1 MLLAFQSS
9 SLPRRAP
16 EKCQSLI
23 DIIRGIMNNF
33 APRNRREF
41 LKSASMLAIGG
52 LAFPSRVQ
60 PVPRPPAARRPQ
72 RVAVIG
78 AGHYHAT
85 LAPFYLRILQNEKL
99 DIVGIHDPDHAV
111 AEDRARRCGS
121 TAYTDYRTMIDK
133 TRPEFVL
140 SLNRHVDMTTP
151 FRFLVDSGIPFL
163 AEKPWGIDDKTV
175 NELADY
181 AEKKNAWVTA
191 PMSFRYS
198 WWAQTARRMVQSG
211 EMGTI
216 SHMLVR
222 FNQPGIQ
229 RYIDEGNSWMLN
241 KAQAGGGALL
251 NLGFHGFDLCRYIT
265 GEDPKVVSAVTS
277 HSIWSRDIEDYA
289 FVTLRTPSGM
299 VFLNEASYTFPTA
312 GSDSER
318 KIAAAKALVRATN
331 TGDGVQIIGPG
342 RNETLMAP
350 SDYVGSWAGVVKDC
364 LDRIGRGE
372 PPPSSVR
379 DCARA
384 VTLTFDAYL
393 VAGENP
399 AARRPQR

>member
-1 MLLAFQSS
+1 MEHFPHS
-9 SLPRRAP
+9 RR
-16 EKCQSLI
+16 
-23 DIIRGIMNNF
+23 D
-33 APRNRREF
+33 F
-41 LKSASMLAIGG
+41 LQAAAKLSAATAAIS
-52 LAFPSRVQ
+52 AIEADAQTQ
-60 PVPRPPAARRPQ
+60 PPRPPVARRPQ

-85 LAPFYLRILQNEKL
+85 LAPFYLNILKNEKL
-99 DIVGIHDPDHAV
+99 DIVGVHDPDRAV

-121 TAYTDYRTMIDK
+121 TPYTDYRAMIDK

-140 SLNRHVDMTTP
+140 SLNRHVDMPGP
-151 FRFLVDSGIPFL
+151 FRYLVDSGIPFL
-163 AEKPWGIDDKTV
+163 AEKPWGTDAQTV
-175 NELADY
+175 NELAAY
-181 AEKKNAWVTA
+181 AEKKNAWACA

-198 WWAQTARRMVQSG
+198 WFAETARKMVRNG
-211 EMGTI
+211 ELGTI

-229 RYIDEGNSWMLN
+229 RYLDEGNSWMVT

-265 GEDPKVVSAVTS
+265 GEEPSVVSAVTS
-277 HSIWSRDIEDYA
+277 HAIWKRDVEDYA
-289 FVTLRTPSGM
+289 FVTLRTPSGII
-299 VFLNEASYTFPTA
+299 FLNEASYTFPTN

-318 KIAAAKALVRATN
+318 KIAAQKALVRATS

-350 SDYVGSWAGVVKDC
+350 ADYVGSWPGVVKDC

-372 PPPSSVR
+372 PPPASVH

-384 VTLTFDAYL
+384 VSLTFDAYRM
-393 VAGENP
+393 ADEEP
-399 AARRPQR
+399 AAKR

>member
-1 MLLAFQSS
+1 MDA
-9 SLPRRAP
+9 
-16 EKCQSLI
+16 
-23 DIIRGIMNNF
+23 N
-33 APRNRREF
+33 NRRDF
-41 LKSASMLAIGG
+41 LERAGKFAAGG
-52 LAFPSRVQ
+52 LAT
-60 PVPRPPAARRPQ
+60 AAMAQQAPKATTGRRPQ

-78 AGHYHAT
+78 VGHYHAT
-85 LAPFYLRILQNEKL
+85 LAPYYLRILQNEKL
-99 DIVGIHDPDHAV
+99 DIVGVHDPDRAV
-111 AEDRARRCGS
+111 AEDRAKRCGS
-121 TAYTDYRTMIDK
+121 TAFTDYRAMIDRTK
-133 TRPEFVL
+133 PEFVL
-140 SLNRHVDMTTP
+140 SLNRHVDMPGP
-151 FRFLVDSGIPFL
+151 FRYLVDSGIPFL
-163 AEKPWGIDDKTV
+163 AEKPWGTNDKVV

-181 AEKKNAWVTA
+181 AEKKNAWATA

-211 EMGTI
+211 ELGTI

-229 RYIDEGNSWMLN
+229 RYLDEGNSWMVT
-241 KAQAGGGALL
+241 KSEAGGGALL

-277 HSIWSRDIEDYA
+277 HSIWKRDIEDYA

-299 VFLNEASYTFPTA
+299 IFLNEASYTFPTN

-318 KIAAAKALVRATN
+318 KIAAQKAFVRATD

-342 RNETLMAP
+342 RNETLKAP
-350 SDYVGSWAGVVKDC
+350 ADYVGSWAGVVKDC

-372 PPPSSVR
+372 PPPATVR

-384 VTLTFDAYL
+384 VTLTFDAYRM
-393 VAGENP
+393 AGEK
-399 AARRPQR
+399 AAG

>member
-1 MLLAFQSS
+1 MA
-9 SLPRRAP
+9 
-16 EKCQSLI
+16 
-23 DIIRGIMNNF
+23 MNHS
-33 APRNRREF
+33 RREF
-41 LKSASMLAIGG
+41 LAGALAASSIMAQ
-52 LAFPSRVQ
+52 PSR
-60 PVPRPPAARRPQ
+60 RPK

-85 LAPFYLRILQNEKL
+85 LPPNYLQILQNEKL
-99 DIVGIHDPDHAV
+99 DIVGIHDPDRAV
-111 AEDRARRCGS
+111 AENRAARCGS
-121 TAYTDYRTMIDK
+121 TAFTDYRAMIDK
-133 TRPEFVL
+133 TKPEFVL
-140 SLNRHVDMTTP
+140 SLNRHVDMPGP
-151 FRFLVDSGIPFL
+151 FRFLVDNRIPFL
-163 AEKPWGIDDKTV
+163 AEKPWGVDAKTV
-175 NELADY
+175 NELAEY
-181 AEKKNAWVTA
+181 AEKKNAWATA

-198 WWAQTARRMVQSG
+198 WWAEIARKMVKTG
-211 EMGTI
+211 ELGTI

-229 RYIDEGNSWMLN
+229 RYLDEGNSWMVS

-277 HSIWSRDIEDYA
+277 HSIWKRDVEDYA

-299 VFLNEASYTFPTA
+299 VFLNEASYTFPTT

-318 KIAAAKALVRATN
+318 KIAADKALVRATV

-350 SDYVGSWAGVVKDC
+350 PDYVGSWPGVVKDC

-372 PPPSSVR
+372 PPPASVH

-384 VTLTFDAYL
+384 VTLTFDAYRM
-393 VAGENP
+393 AGEKS
-399 AARRPQR
+399 

>member
-1 MLLAFQSS
+1 MQ
-9 SLPRRAP
+9 P
-16 EKCQSLI
+16 
-23 DIIRGIMNNF
+23 
-33 APRNRREF
+33 NRREF
-41 LKSASMLAIGG
+41 LERVGTLAT
-52 LAFPSRVQ
+52 ATAVAQAQ
-60 PVPRPPAARRPQ
+60 PAPKPATRRPQ

-78 AGHYHAT
+78 VGHYHAT
-85 LAPFYLRILQNEKL
+85 LAPFYLRLLQNEKL
-99 DIVGIHDPDHAV
+99 DIVGVHDPDRAV
-111 AEDRARRCGS
+111 AEDRAKRCGS
-121 TAYTDYRTMIDK
+121 TPYTDYRAMIDK
-133 TRPEFVL
+133 TKPEFVL
-140 SLNRHVDMTTP
+140 SLNRHVDMPGP

-181 AEKKNAWVTA
+181 AEKKNAWATA

-198 WWAQTARRMVQSG
+198 WWAQTARKMVQSG
-211 EMGTI
+211 ELGTI
-216 SHMLVR
+216 SHMLIR

-229 RYIDEGNSWMLN
+229 RYLDEGNSWMVT
-241 KAQAGGGALL
+241 KSQAGGGALL

-277 HSIWSRDIEDYA
+277 HSIWNRDIEDYA

-299 VFLNEASYTFPTA
+299 VFLNEASYTFPTT

-318 KIAAAKALVRATN
+318 KIAAQKALVRATD

-342 RNETLMAP
+342 RNETLKAP
-350 SDYVGSWAGVVKDC
+350 ADFVGSWAGVVKDC

-372 PPPSSVR
+372 PPPATVR

-393 VAGENP
+393 AAGEKP
-399 AARRPQR
+399 V

>member
-1 MLLAFQSS
+1 MTRS
-9 SLPRRAP
+9 
-16 EKCQSLI
+16 
-23 DIIRGIMNNF
+23 IRS
-33 APRNRREF
+33 RREF
-41 LKSASMLAIGG
+41 LERAGIFAAGALIENLRPSEVRAQQAPGG
-52 LAFPSRVQ
+52 AG
-60 PVPRPPAARRPQ
+60 RRPK

-85 LAPFYLRILQNEKL
+85 LAPFYLKILQDEKL
-99 DIVGIHDPDHAV
+99 DIVGVHDPDRGV
-111 AEDRARRCGS
+111 AEDRAKRCGS
-121 TAYTDYRTMIDK
+121 TPFTDYRAMIEK
-133 TRPEFVL
+133 AKPEFVL
-140 SLNRHVDMTTP
+140 SLNRHVDMPGP

-181 AEKKNAWVTA
+181 AEKKHAWATA

-198 WWAQTARRMVQSG
+198 WWAETARKMVRSG
-211 EMGTI
+211 ELGTI

-229 RYIDEGNSWMLN
+229 RYIDEGNSWMLT

-265 GEDPKVVSAVTS
+265 GEEPKVISVVTS
-277 HSIWSRDIEDYA
+277 HSIWKREVEDYA
-289 FVTLRTPSGM
+289 FVTLRTPSGI
-299 VFLNEASYTFPTA
+299 VFLNEASYTFPST

-318 KIAAAKALVRATN
+318 KIAAEKALVRATT
-331 TGDGVQIIGPG
+331 TGDGVQIIAPG
-342 RNETLMAP
+342 RNETLKAP
-350 SDYVGSWAGVVKDC
+350 PASLGNGYVGSWPGVVKDC

-372 PPPSSVR
+372 PPPASVR

-384 VTLTFDAYL
+384 VALTFDAYRA
-393 VAGENP
+393 AGEVHS
-399 AARRPQR
+399 